1 MSYYTGMR
9 FIRITIIR
17 TGKPEK
23 DNLNQELQY
32 LGESLGLFSER
43 DKDKSCFRIFIVL
56 VKSLKT
62 GRKLTSDE
70 IADQTNLSRGTVIH
84 HLNRLME
91 SGIVVSQKNFYM
103 LAVDSIEELVDMAK
117 TNINKT
123 FDNLKITARNIDK
136 KLELK

>member
-1 MSYYTGMR
+1 MH
-9 FIRITIIR
+9 FIKITIIR

-56 VKSLKT
+56 VKALKT
-62 GRKLTSDE
+62 GRRFTSDE
-70 IADQTNLSRGTVIH
+70 IAVQTNLSRGTVIH

-91 SGIVVSQKNFYM
+91 SGIVINQKSSYI
-103 LAVDSIEELVDMAK
+103 LAVDSIEELVDLAK
-117 TNINKT
+117 NNIMKT
-123 FDNLKITARNIDK
+123 FDNLKSTAKNIDK
-136 KLELK
+136 KLDLK

>member
-1 MSYYTGMR
+1 MR
-9 FIRITIIR
+9 FVRITIIR

-62 GRKLTSDE
+62 GRRLTSDE

-91 SGIVVSQKNFYM
+91 SGIVVSQKNYYM

-117 TNINKT
+117 NNIIKT
-123 FDNLKITARNIDK
+123 FDNLKLTAKNIDK

>member
-1 MSYYTGMR
+1 MR
-9 FIRITIIR
+9 FVRITIIK

-23 DNLNQELQY
+23 DNLNQELQF

-62 GRKLTSDE
+62 GRSLTSDE

-91 SGIVVSQKNFYM
+91 SGIVVNQKSYYM
-103 LAVDSIEELVDMAK
+103 LAVDSIEELVDLAK
-117 TNINKT
+117 NNIIKT
-123 FDNLKITARNIDK
+123 FDNLKATAKNIDK

>member
-1 MSYYTGMR
+1 MR
-9 FIRITIIR
+9 FVRITIIR

-62 GRKLTSDE
+62 GRK
-70 IADQTNLSRGTVIH
+70 QRH
-84 HLNRLME
+84 
-91 SGIVVSQKNFYM
+91 
-103 LAVDSIEELVDMAK
+103 
-117 TNINKT
+117 
-123 FDNLKITARNIDK
+123 
-136 KLELK
+136 